1 MWLQLTPGWISY
13 NLHGAPFGSGRGGRV
28 CGLRCRI
35 GDGALSGESKHLLR
49 IHLVWDTISYHFDR
63 QGHHPS
69 GLTGFIQHWFSWQGQ
84 IAWLVVSSATNLQ
97 YIYIYVYNHI
107 HIYIYYVYLYVY
119 IYIHITVH
127 IYILYIYIYIY
138 TYTYIYIYIY
148 THVIHRIFI
157 FIYSSLSIVDVT
169 RGIKKLCQHAHPASI
184 LQDPCQTHKF
194 QVSLSLKILSRF
206 WSNASCLLWPVI

>member
-1 MWLQLTPGWISY
+1 M
-13 NLHGAPFGSGRGGRV
+13 
-28 CGLRCRI
+28 
-35 GDGALSGESKHLLR
+35 
-49 IHLVWDTISYHFDR
+49 
-63 QGHHPS
+63 
-69 GLTGFIQHWFSWQGQ
+69 
-84 IAWLVVSSATNLQ
+84 
-97 YIYIYVYNHI
+97 
-107 HIYIYYVYLYVY
+107 
-119 IYIHITVH
+119 
-127 IYILYIYIYIY
+127 YIYIYIYIYIYTY

-206 WSNASCLLWPVI
+206 